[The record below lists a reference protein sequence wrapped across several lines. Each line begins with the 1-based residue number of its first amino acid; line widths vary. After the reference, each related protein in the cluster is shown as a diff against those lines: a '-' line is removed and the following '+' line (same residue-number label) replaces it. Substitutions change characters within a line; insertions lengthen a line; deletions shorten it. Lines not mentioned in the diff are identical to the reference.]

1 MKKALKILAIVAAIA
16 GVAAA
21 VYVAVTKFMEKKQR
35 IGNTEENYVSCSCC
49 EEDEFLTETVIS
61 EAATA

>member
-1 MKKALKILAIVAAIA
+1 MKKFLKVLAIVSAIA
-16 GVAAA
+16 AAAAA

-49 EEDEFLTETVIS
+49 EDEFVSETV
-61 EAATA
+61 A

>member
-16 GVAAA
+16 GAAAA
-21 VYVAVTKFMEKKQR
+21 VYVAVTKFMEKKQQ

-49 EEDEFLTETVIS
+49 EDEFLSETV
-61 EAATA
+61 A